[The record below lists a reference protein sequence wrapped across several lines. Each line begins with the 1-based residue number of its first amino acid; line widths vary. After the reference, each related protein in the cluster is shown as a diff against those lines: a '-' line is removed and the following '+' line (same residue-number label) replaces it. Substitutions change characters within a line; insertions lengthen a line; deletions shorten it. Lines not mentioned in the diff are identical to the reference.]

1 MLHKIR
7 LIPGLDKQSSDT
19 GAEGKWVNADYTRFR
34 YGFPEKVGG
43 WEQLVDA
50 NLIGAGRDQHTWVD
64 LAGNKYAAI
73 GTNKCLYIYF
83 EGAFYDIT
91 PLDVTRQQTGATFT
105 FAGTTTVTLTT
116 STAHGAE
123 AGDIILLDGVSG
135 VTALGIGF
143 TDADF
148 EDILFEVT
156 DAPTATTIEIT
167 MGSAATGSASGGT
180 TTIDFYYV
188 IGPLIQTYG
197 YGWGTN
203 TWSGQTLPLI
213 QTTLNNAGVLAAGAT
228 SAIFTNTT
236 SFPTTAAGGGTLL
249 IESELITYTT
259 NDTGTNTLSGFT
271 RGVGGTS
278 DVEHANSTITYDAT
292 TYVGWGSASSSS
304 NIVIEPGQWRLLNY
318 GENLLALIHNKT
330 IFQWEPSIPN
340 LDVRAVLVTG
350 TEVPTASRDMVLSTP
365 DRHLICVG
373 TETTLQT
380 ASSQDDMFVRWSN
393 QESTTVWTPTASNTA
408 GSQRLTDG
416 SKLMG
421 AIVGRT
427 AVYIWSDTAMY
438 TMKFIG
444 PPLTFGFQQMG
455 TNCGM
460 SSQHA
465 AAEVNGL
472 AYWMGPTGFYK
483 FDGGRVQLMP
493 CLVED
498 YVFEDINANANQ
510 QIHVA
515 VNALF
520 GEITWFYPSSN
531 SDYVDRSVT
540 YNYLDSSPQNPIWY
554 TSSLARSTWTI
565 EGVFTK
571 PYATE
576 FKSAVAPTFPTVV
589 GISNGASYYW
599 QQEKG
604 TDEVFASGTTNAIAA
619 NVESGDYDIG
629 TQGIEGPIGGE
640 FMMRISR
647 IIPDFG
653 AQTGTAKVYLN
664 TKEFPSSTATSTSYN
679 ATTSTTQIHTRA
691 RARQIAI
698 KVGNVDTGQTWRM
711 GTFRLDIHPG
721 GRR

>member
-7 LIPGLDKQSSDT
+7 LKPGLDKQSSDT
-19 GAEGKWVNADYTRFR
+19 GAEGKWVNADYSRFR
-34 YGFPEKVGG
+34 YSFPEKIGG
-43 WEQLVDA
+43 WEQLVDDT
-50 NLIGAGRDQHTWVD
+50 LIGAGRDQHTWVD

-73 GTNKCLYIYF
+73 GTNKILYIYF

-91 PLDVTRQQTGATFT
+91 PLDTARQQTGATFT
-105 FAGTTTVTLTT
+105 TVSGSKTVTLTT
-116 STAHGAE
+116 STAHE
-123 AGDIILLDGVSG
+123 AQTGDIILCSAATSVPG
-135 VTALGIGF
+135 GF
-143 TDADF
+143 SASDF
-148 EDILFEVT
+148 DDILFEVT
-156 DAPTATTIEIT
+156 DVPSATTMEIT
-167 MGSAATGSASGGT
+167 MGSNAGSSAGPSGT
-180 TTIDFYYV
+180 VTIDFYYV
-188 IGPLIQTYG
+188 IGPIIQTYG

-203 TWSGQTLPLI
+203 TYSGQTLPLI
-213 QTTLNNAGVLAAGAT
+213 QTTLNGALLNDTYGTGGSGTDIVLT
-228 SAIFTNTT
+228 STTNF
-236 SFPTTAAGGGTLL
+236 SSSGTILVD
-249 IESELITYTT
+249 SELITYTGIT
-259 NDTGTNTLSGFT
+259 SNTLNGITRGTN
-271 RGVGGTS
+271 GTS
-278 DVEHANSTITYDAT
+278 TAAHSDGTTTYDAT
-292 TYVGWGSASSSS
+292 NYVGWGSASSSS
-304 NIVIEPGQWRLLNY
+304 NIIIEPAQWRLINY
-318 GENLLALIHNKT
+318 GENLLALIHNKK

-350 TEVPTASRDMVLSTP
+350 SEVPTASRDMVLSTP

-380 ASSQDDMFVRWSN
+380 AATQDDMFVRWSN
-393 QESTTVWTPTASNTA
+393 QESITVWTPTATNTA

-421 AIVGRT
+421 AIVGKT

-444 PPLTFGFQQMG
+444 PPFTFGFNQVG

-460 SSQHA
+460 SSQHS
-465 AAEVNGL
+465 AAEVNGI
-472 AYWMGPTGFYK
+472 AYWMGPTGFYS

-498 YVFEDINANANQ
+498 YVFEDINTNANQ

-520 GEITWFYPSSN
+520 GEITWFYPSSG

-540 YNYLDSSPQNPIWY
+540 YNYLESTAAEPIWY

-565 EGVFTK
+565 EGVFSK

-589 GISNGASYYW
+589 GISDGGSYYW
-599 QQEKG
+599 AQETG
-604 TDEVFASGTTNAIAA
+604 TDEVFASGTTNAIAGY
-619 NVESGDYDIG
+619 VESGDYDIG
-629 TQGIEGPIGGE
+629 GPEGEQGEGE

-647 IIPDFG
+647 IIPDYG
-653 AQTGTAKVYLN
+653 AQTGDSRITLS
-664 TKEFPSSTATSTSYN
+664 TKAFPSSTAVATNHT
-679 ATTSTTQIHTRA
+679 ATTTTTQLFTRS

-698 KVGNVDTGQTWRM
+698 KVGNISTGQTWRM

>member
-7 LIPGLDKQSSDT
+7 LKPGLDKQSSDT
-19 GAEGKWVNADYTRFR
+19 GAEGKWVNADYSRFR

-43 WEQLVDA
+43 WEQLVND

-91 PLDVTRQQTGATFT
+91 PLDTSRQQTGATFT
-105 FAGTTTVTLTT
+105 TASGTPTVTLTT
-116 STAHGAE
+116 SIAHGAE
-123 AGDIILLDGVSG
+123 TGDIILCSSATSVPG
-135 VTALGIGF
+135 GF
-143 TDADF
+143 SASDF
-148 EDILFEVT
+148 DDILFEVT
-156 DAPTATTIEIT
+156 DVPSATTMEIT
-167 MGSAATGSASGGT
+167 MGSNASSTAGPLGT
-180 TTIDFYYV
+180 VTIDFYYV
-188 IGPLIQTYG
+188 IGPIIQTYG

-213 QTTLNNAGVLAAGAT
+213 QTTLNGALLNDVYGTGGSGTDIVLT
-228 SAIFTNTT
+228 STT
-236 SFPTTAAGGGTLL
+236 GFTAAGTILV
-249 IESELITYTT
+249 ESELITYTGIT
-259 NDTGTNTLSGFT
+259 SNTLNGIVRGTN
-271 RGVGGTS
+271 GTS
-278 DVEHANSTITYDAT
+278 KAAHSSGTITYDAS

-304 NIVIEPGQWRLLNY
+304 NIVIEPGQWRLINY
-318 GENLLALIHNKT
+318 GENLMALIHNKT
-330 IFQWEPSIPN
+330 IFQWVPSLPN
-340 LDVRAVLVTG
+340 LTVRAVLVTG
-350 TEVPTASRDMVLSTP
+350 TQVPTASRDMVLSTP
-365 DRHLICVG
+365 DRHLICIG

-380 ASSQDDMFVRWSN
+380 AATQDDMFVRWSN
-393 QESTTVWTPTASNTA
+393 QESTTVWTPTATNTA

-421 AIVGRT
+421 GIVGRT

-444 PPLTFGFQQMG
+444 PPFTFGFTQVG

-460 SSQHA
+460 SSQHC
-465 AAEVNGL
+465 AAEVNGI

-498 YVFEDINANANQ
+498 YVFEDINTNSNQ

-520 GEITWFYPSSN
+520 GEITWFYPSSS

-540 YNYLDSSPQNPIWY
+540 YNYLESSTENPIWY

-565 EGVFTK
+565 EGVFNK

-576 FKSAVAPTFPTVV
+576 FKSAVAPTYPTVV

-604 TDEVFASGTTNAIAA
+604 NDEVFASGTTNAIVGY
-619 NVESGDYDIG
+619 VESGDYDIG
-629 TQGIEGPIGGE
+629 SAEGEQGEGE
-640 FMMRISR
+640 FIMRISR
-647 IIPDFG
+647 IIPDYG
-653 AQTGTAKVYLN
+653 AQTGDSRITLS
-664 TKEFPSSTATSTSYN
+664 TKAFPSSTAVATNHT
-679 ATTSTTQIHTRA
+679 ATTSTTQLFTRS

-698 KVGNVDTGQTWRM
+698 KVGNISTGQTWRM
-711 GTFRLDIHPG
+711 GTFRLDIHAG

>member
-7 LIPGLDKQSSDT
+7 LKPGLDKQSSDT
-19 GAEGKWVNADYTRFR
+19 GAEGKWVNADYARFR
-34 YGFPEKVGG
+34 YGFPEKIGG
-43 WEQLVDA
+43 WSQLVAD

-73 GTNKCLYIYF
+73 GTNKCLYIYY
-83 EGAFYDIT
+83 EGAVYDIT
-91 PLDVTRQQTGATFT
+91 PLDTTRQQTGATFT
-105 FAGTTTVTLTT
+105 MVNTDATVTLTT

-123 AGDIILLDGVSG
+123 TGDIILLDSVSG
-135 VTALGIGF
+135 VTALGTGF

-148 EDILFEVT
+148 EDTLFEVK
-156 DAPTATTIEIT
+156 DVPSATKMEIE
-167 MGSAATGSASGGT
+167 MASAATGAGSGGS

-188 IGPLIQTYG
+188 IGPISQGYG
-197 YGWGTN
+197 YGFGTN
-203 TWSGQTLPLI
+203 TFGGYTTPL
-213 QTTLNNAGVLAAGAT
+213 TTTTINNAGVLAAGAT
-228 SAIFTNTT
+228 SCIFTST
-236 SFPTTAAGGGTLL
+236 SAFPTTAAGGGTIL

-259 NDTGTNTLSGFT
+259 NNTGTNTLSGFS
-271 RGVGGTS
+271 RGAHGTS
-278 DVEHANSTITYDAT
+278 DVEHANSTLTYDAT
-292 TYVGWGSASSSS
+292 DFVGWGSASTNS

-318 GENLLALIHNKT
+318 GEDLLALVHNKK
-330 IFQWEPSIPN
+330 IFKWQPSVPN
-340 LDVRAVLVTG
+340 LTVRAVVITG
-350 TEVPTASRDMVLSTP
+350 TQVPTASRDMVVSVP
-365 DRHLICVG
+365 DRHLICIG

-380 ASSQDDMFVRWSN
+380 ANTQDDMFVRWSN
-393 QESTTVWTPTASNTA
+393 QESQTVWTPTATNTA

-416 SKLMG
+416 SKLIG
-421 AIVGRT
+421 AIVGKT
-427 AVYIWSDTAMY
+427 AVYLWSDTAMY

-444 PPLTFGFQQMG
+444 QPFTFGFTQVG

-465 AAEVNGL
+465 AAEVDGI
-472 AYWMGPTGFYK
+472 AYWMGPTGF
-483 FDGGRVQLMP
+483 FNFNGGRVQTMP

-520 GEITWFYPSSN
+520 GEITWFYPSSG

-540 YNYLDSSPQNPIWY
+540 YNYMESTPDSPIWY

-565 EGVFTK
+565 EGVYNK
-571 PYATE
+571 PFATE
-576 FKSAVAPTFPTVV
+576 YKNSLAPDNPTVV
-589 GISNGASYYW
+589 GISAGGSYYW
-599 QQEKG
+599 EQEKG
-604 TDEVFASGTTNAIAA
+604 TDEVFTTGTTNAIAGY
-619 NVESGDYDIG
+619 VESGDYDIG
-629 TQGIEGPIGGE
+629 GPEGEQGEGE

-647 IIPDFG
+647 IIPDYG
-653 AQTGTAKVYLN
+653 AQTGDSRITLS
-664 TKEFPSSTATSTSYN
+664 TKAFPSSTAVATNHT
-679 ATTSTTQIHTRA
+679 ATTTSTQLFTRA

-698 KVGNVDTGQTWRM
+698 KVGNVSTGQSWRM